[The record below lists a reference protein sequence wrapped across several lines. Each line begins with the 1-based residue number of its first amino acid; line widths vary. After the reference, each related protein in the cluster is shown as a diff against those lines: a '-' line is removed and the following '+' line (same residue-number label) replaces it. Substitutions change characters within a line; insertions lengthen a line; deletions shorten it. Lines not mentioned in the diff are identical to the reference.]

1 MHGLRVLFDGGL
13 SMLGLSIDVQELS
26 VGAQWPASQADKAL
40 TDPHAWSIDLA
51 GLAVGYSG
59 GSVSLAGALRK
70 SGSPPDYIGVLIAHI
85 GPYGLTAFGGYGQ
98 FLAPDGSRYTSLFVV
113 AGITAPIG
121 GPPAFFVTGLGGG
134 AGINRQLVLPA
145 TLDDFPSYPLVA
157 AIDPHSTLATDPQH
171 ALDELSAA
179 FPPQRGNFWF
189 AAGLSF
195 TSFALVDVTAVVAV
209 SVGDGVQVALL
220 GLGRMALPTT
230 YAPLVEVE
238 LALQARFSTSEGAL
252 IVQAQLTQNSWILTS
267 DCRLTGGFAYASFFG
282 TNPNAGQFVLSIGGY
297 HPSFH
302 HDGYPAVPR
311 VGYIWSVASALTI
324 SGQSYFALTSEAIM
338 AGTRFTAALDL
349 GFLWASLTLGVDAI
363 VYFDPFQFS
372 ADGYASIA
380 AGVTIDIDLGWFGS
394 IEVSLSFHLG
404 ATVHVQGPDFSG
416 SATIDLDVTSATIA
430 FGSNTDNSTKQLSW
444 PAFSAKYLTA
454 GSASTLSAMP
464 QLGQVTGT
472 PTTSAGTTP
481 TGDADKPWKLVAEW
495 SLSVTSTAAATQ
507 LQLPA
512 TLLSYGLS
520 EVPGI
525 ASMAID
531 SLTLTLAV
539 TVTGSAGG
547 DASPPILGPDDPG
560 EGLRVTLVTAP
571 LPKGVWT
578 ANPNAGTIPSG
589 DTITAGTGF
598 VLQASATVEGAT
610 PEIPASQIEPS
621 RVRKPLPFAQ
631 ETAARPRPAARR
643 QQRRSVRRRA
653 AAVGRRGA
661 RRRAR
666 VPDQRPAGLAA
677 DAHGRAGVRPGPGRA
692 AQAGAADRG
701 NGLPADPGA
710 GHDACR
716 PARAAGR
723 GHQPAPAGA
732 GRDPERRPGPGA
744 AARAPDLG
752 HRDCGRR
759 SGRDPG
765 RRARPARG
773 AGRPLLRSPGCQHP
787 RSRRWPPSAT
797 RHSPRCSPGRRRPRK
812 YQPPACG
819 PRTAGRSA

>member
-1 MHGLRVLFDGGL
+1 MQASGGKLELADLAVAVAGAAGGDNAVAQGVLGDAASGGSGGPGDNTPLQPQFSPALALEKPANGPLTWSLRAGDGDGPWWIQIQRSFGPLHVEQIGFGVDQDGSAVHGLRVLFDGGL

-157 AIDPHSTLATDPQH
+157 AIDPHSTLASDPQH

-302 HDGYPAVPR
+302 HDGYPSVPR

-444 PAFSAKYLTA
+444 SAFSAKYLTA

-464 QLGQVTGT
+464 QLGQLTGT

-531 SLTLTLAV
+531 SLTSTLAV
-539 TVTGSAGG
+539 TVTGSAG
-547 DASPPILGPDDPG
+547 
-560 EGLRVTLVTAP
+560 VTRR
-571 LPKGVWT
+571 LP
-578 ANPNAGTIPSG
+578 S
-589 DTITAGTGF
+589 
-598 VLQASATVEGAT
+598 SARTT
-610 PEIPASQIEPS
+610 Q
-621 RVRKPLPFAQ
+621 
-631 ETAARPRPAARR
+631 
-643 QQRRSVRRRA
+643 
-653 AAVGRRGA
+653 
-661 RRRAR
+661 
-666 VPDQRPAGLAA
+666 
-677 DAHGRAGVRPGPGRA
+677 
-692 AQAGAADRG
+692 
-701 NGLPADPGA
+701 
-710 GHDACR
+710 
-716 PARAAGR
+716 ARA
-723 GHQPAPAGA
+723 
-732 GRDPERRPGPGA
+732 
-744 AARAPDLG
+744 
-752 HRDCGRR
+752 CG
-759 SGRDPG
+759 
-765 RRARPARG
+765 
-773 AGRPLLRSPGCQHP
+773 
-787 RSRRWPPSAT
+787 
-797 RHSPRCSPGRRRPRK
+797 
-812 YQPPACG
+812 
-819 PRTAGRSA
+819 